1 MNVILETRMYINP
14 QENVG
19 LINCLYFLNI
29 SGYDTTMLQYS

>member
-1 MNVILETRMYINP
+1 MNMILKTRMYINL
-14 QENVG
+14 QEKIG